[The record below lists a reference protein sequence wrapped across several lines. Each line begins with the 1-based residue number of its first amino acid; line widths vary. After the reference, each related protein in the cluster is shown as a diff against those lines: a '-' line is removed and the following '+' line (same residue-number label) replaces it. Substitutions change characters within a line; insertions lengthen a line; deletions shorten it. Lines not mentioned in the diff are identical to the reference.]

1 MATAAT
7 TPGNPA
13 GTALREEKAGRV
25 YGIVGEFDTAA
36 GLYHAAEV
44 VRDRGFRRW
53 DVHSPFPIH
62 GMDDAM
68 GLGKSIVSYIV
79 LFGGLTGFTTAVLL
93 TFIPSTI
100 TYPLIVQGK
109 PTALGQ
115 GGFFTVPAFFPIMFE
130 LTVLFSAF
138 AAVLGMLFMNRLPRW
153 NHPLFSWDR
162 FARATDDGFF
172 VSIEATD
179 PRFSERDVREL
190 LESVGA
196 QHITLIHDND

>member
-1 MATAAT
+1 MAIAT
-7 TPGNPA
+7 TASEKIPTA
-13 GTALREEKAGRV
+13 GSVTGRV
-25 YGIVGEFDTAA
+25 FGMVGEFDTAA
-36 GLYHAAEV
+36 ALYHAAET

-79 LFGGLTGFTTAVLL
+79 LVGGIAGFSTAVAL
-93 TFIPSTI
+93 TFIPSI
-100 TYPLIVQGK
+100 VTYPLIVQGK
-109 PTALGQ
+109 PLNWS
-115 GGFFTVPAFFPIMFE
+115 TVPAFFPIMFE

-138 AAVLGMLFMNRLPRW
+138 AAVFGMLFMNRLPRW
-153 NHPLFSWDR
+153 HHPLFNWDR

-172 VSIEATD
+172 ISIEATD
-179 PRFSERDVREL
+179 PRFTERDVREL

-196 QHITLIHDND
+196 QHITLIHDKD

>member
-13 GTALREEKAGRV
+13 GTALREETGRV

-62 GMDDAM
+62 GMDGAM

-79 LFGGLTGFTTAVLL
+79 LCGGLTGFTTAVLL

-109 PTALGQ
+109 PKD
-115 GGFFTVPAFFPIMFE
+115 FFTVPAFFPIMFE

-138 AAVLGMLFMNRLPRW
+138 AAVFGMLFMNRLPRW
-153 NHPLFSWDR
+153 HHPLFNWDR

-196 QHITLIHDND
+196 QHITLIYDND

>member
-1 MATAAT
+1 MATAT
-7 TPGNPA
+7 TTTTGSS
-13 GTALREEKAGRV
+13 ALPQDAGRV

-62 GMDDAM
+62 GMDHAM
-68 GLGKSIVSYIV
+68 GLGKSVVSYIV
-79 LFGGLTGFTTAVLL
+79 MCGGLCGFTTAVLL

-138 AAVLGMLFMNRLPRW
+138 AAVFGMLFMNRLPRW
-153 NHPLFSWDR
+153 HHPLFNWDR
-162 FARATDDGFF
+162 FAKATDDGFF
-172 VSIEATD
+172 ISIEATD
-179 PRFSERDVREL
+179 PRFTERDVREL
-190 LESVGA
+190 LEGVGA
-196 QHITLIHDND
+196 QNITLIYDND